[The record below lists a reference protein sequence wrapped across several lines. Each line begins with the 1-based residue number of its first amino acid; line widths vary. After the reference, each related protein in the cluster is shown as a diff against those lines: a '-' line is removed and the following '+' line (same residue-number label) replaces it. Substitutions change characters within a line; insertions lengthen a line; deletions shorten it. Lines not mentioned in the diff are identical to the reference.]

1 MHILQVG
8 TRDLGGG
15 AEKIA
20 YDLHEAYLRRG
31 NESHLAVGF
40 QHRDGSSAAD
50 RRIVEITGS
59 RGETAWQKFWTAL
72 GRPFLKHS
80 GAGWG
85 AGRIHRLLAHQ
96 IGRFP
101 AWRDER
107 RGREDF
113 YHPRSR
119 RLLNLVPGAPD
130 VLHCHNLHG
139 SYFDLRILPELSR
152 KLPLFVTLHDEWML
166 TGHCAYTVDCERWK
180 IGCGEC
186 PYLDHYPA
194 LQVDGTKENF
204 AIKKDIYA
212 RSQLRVAAPSQWL
225 VDEVRASGI
234 MGEPVDLRVIRNGID
249 LNVFQP
255 PADREFERRRL
266 AKELGLDEQAPVLVF
281 TANGVRRNIWKDFA
295 TLRDAIARTAEQIGG
310 SINFVAVGEDCPD
323 EHIGAATIRFVPY
336 EKDPRSVARYYQ
348 AADLYLHAARADNFP
363 TTILEALA
371 CGAPAV
377 ATAVGGIPETFVDQ
391 ESGLLTPGGD
401 ANAMAQAIVGLLHDG
416 ERRQRMSASAARY
429 AKRHYD
435 RERMVDDYL
444 AWYRSALS

>member
-1 MHILQVG
+1 MHIVQVG

-31 NESHLAVGF
+31 EQSHLAVGF
-40 QHRDGSSAAD
+40 RHRGDDSAAD
-50 RRIVEITGS
+50 RNIVEITGT
-59 RGETAWQKFWTAL
+59 RGETAWQKFWAAL
-72 GRPFLKHS
+72 GRPFLKYS

-96 IGRFP
+96 IGRYP

-119 RLLNLVPGAPD
+119 RLLQLVPGEPD
-130 VLHCHNLHG
+130 AVHCHNLHG
-139 SYFDLRILPELSR
+139 SYFDLRTLPALAA
-152 KLPLFVTLHDEWML
+152 KHPLFVTLHDEWML

-186 PYLDHYPA
+186 PYLEHYPA
-194 LQVDGTKENF
+194 LQVDGTRENF
-204 AIKKDIYA
+204 RIKQNIYTS
-212 RSQLRVAAPSQWL
+212 SQLRVAAPSQWL
-225 VDEVRASGI
+225 VDQVRASGI
-234 MGEPVDLRVIRNGID
+234 MGEPADLRVIRNGID
-249 LNVFQP
+249 LEVFRP
-255 PADREFERRRL
+255 PANRDAERRRL
-266 AKELGLDEQAPVLVF
+266 MQDLGLQPDAPMLVF

-295 TLRDAIARTAEQIGG
+295 TLRDAIAHTAEELSGPV
-310 SINFVAVGEDCPD
+310 NFVAVGEDCPD

-336 EKDPRSVARYYQ
+336 EKDPRLVARYYQ

-371 CGAPAV
+371 CGAPVV

-391 ESGLLTPGGD
+391 ESGLLTPAAD
-401 ANAMAQAIVGLLHDG
+401 APAMARAVVTLLGDV
-416 ERRQRMSASAARY
+416 ERRRNMSAAAAQY
-429 AKRHYD
+429 ARQHYD

-444 AWYRSALS
+444 AWYRTALD